1 MTEETK
7 SILAQIQIENI
18 CKLLNGEVQYYQCC
32 DLHTE
37 HKKIVIIYD
46 KKKK

>member
-1 MTEETK
+1 MNDKTK
-7 SILAQIQIENI
+7 SILAGIQVENI
-18 CKLLNGEVQYYQCC
+18 CKLLGGEVQYYQCC